1 MPDATNLYLDGV
13 QPFVQY
19 RRLLSLALLVRRY
32 YHTLIPQDTPSIYT
46 PSIYTYAL
54 SVHAPESTFAHLNTH
69 VTRPHSHIST
79 ALSFLPLFVLALCPR
94 AYCSLTDNPLL
105 PTELFATPH
114 RHYTGNIDISLRQAE
129 TLLSNLEAGLVNTA
143 GPHADVSGLGMGP
156 GPGAGGNKHHH
167 SHQNNHHQS
176 QKNLSNQALVSANT
190 NANTHTNMNSLDHS
204 SFPVLDL
211 AHTQLS
217 WTIKFEMCRRKLVA
231 RKLQTVVRAF
241 LNHASVVIP
250 RTVRGMLRPGYLRG
264 VRGIRTRQVISSTSH
279 GGSQLKS
286 PLTIPLLSITLLNP
300 PSPIIPIET
309 LNTLYIR

>member
-1 MPDATNLYLDGV
+1 MTGVPDATNLYLDGV

-19 RRLLSLALLVRRY
+19 RRLLSLALLVR
-32 YHTLIPQDTPSIYT
+32 
-46 PSIYTYAL
+46 
-54 SVHAPESTFAHLNTH
+54 
-69 VTRPHSHIST
+69 
-79 ALSFLPLFVLALCPR
+79 
-94 AYCSLTDNPLL
+94 SLTDNPLL

-156 GPGAGGNKHHH
+156 GPGPAGNKHHH
-167 SHQNNHHQS
+167 QNHNHYHQS
-176 QKNLSNQALVSANT
+176 QKNLPNQAALVSANT
-190 NANTHTNMNSLDHS
+190 NANTHMNSLDHS

-241 LNHASVVIP
+241 LNHSSVVIP
-250 RTVRGMLRPGYLRG
+250 R
-264 VRGIRTRQVISSTSH
+264 
-279 GGSQLKS
+279 
-286 PLTIPLLSITLLNP
+286 
-300 PSPIIPIET
+300 
-309 LNTLYIR
+309 